1 MNEELINKQAILNS
15 LLSTCEIIS
24 TDNHKRFTIAQMKIE
39 MYRQKICEARCW
51 NIDELAYEII
61 EWVNTFLENNI

>member
-24 TDNHKRFTIAQMKIE
+24 TGNHKRFTLAQMKID
-39 MYRQKICEARCW
+39 MYRQRICEARCW
-51 NIDELAYEII
+51 NIDELAYEIM

>member
-1 MNEELINKQAILNS
+1 MNEEVLKKQAILNN

-24 TDNHKRFTIAQMKIE
+24 TENHRRATIAQMRIE
-39 MYRQKICEARCW
+39 MYRNRLSEARIW

-61 EWVNTFLENNI
+61 EWVNTFLENNL

>member
-24 TDNHKRFTIAQMKIE
+24 TGNHKRFTLAQMKIE
-39 MYRQKICEARCW
+39 MYRQRICEARCW
-51 NIDELAYEII
+51 NIDELAYEIM